1 MINDKETEFLTPR
14 DLAQRWKTSEKT
26 LERWRMVGSGPVYLK
41 MGGRVL
47 YSVEQVMAHES
58 ARIRSDTSSGMAT
71 AGKSP
76 NGKGHPVDRAVYG

>member
-26 LERWRMVGSGPVYLK
+26 LERWRMEGTGPVYLK

-47 YSVEQVMAHES
+47 YSVAQVTAHES
-58 ARIRSDTSSGMAT
+58 ARIRSDTSSGMST
-71 AGKSP
+71 EVSSRI
-76 NGKGHPVDRAVYG
+76 GKGQAVGMLSHG